1 MAQHIKIPETKIITK
16 NGETTLSIIL
26 DPIVIEV
33 NVNINHD
40 GSLNVQSLNTQNK
53 EDKPEEKLEDKINW
67 AIPTFGNQSQKI
79 KFGK

>member
-1 MAQHIKIPETKIITK
+1 MAQYIKTAETKIITK

-26 DPIVIEV
+26 EPIVIEV

-40 GSLNVQSLNTQNK
+40 GTLNVQSLNTKDK
-53 EDKPEEKLEDKINW
+53 EEKPEEKLEDKISW
-67 AIPTFGNQSQKI
+67 AIPTFNNQKI